1 MEPYFQTVIK
11 VLLGRV
17 RLEVCADGEI
27 VPLEGKDVGKF
38 LVKLKIRSRLV
49 KIKRPPR
56 PNRRKKKKARNKK

>member
-27 VPLEGKDVGKF
+27 VLLGGKDVCKF
-38 LVKLKIRSRLV
+38 LLKLKIRSRLV
-49 KIKRPPR
+49 KIKRPPQ
-56 PNRRKKKKARNKK
+56 PNRRKKKKARRK